1 MSAVFVSTLAFCAS
15 QLVREAVCAR
25 RFGSMLRRSADARL
39 SRRYGRRFGIGR
51 GRLAIIRA
59 EAPVAMTVGLFRPR
73 IVLSAGL
80 LRMLEPAE
88 LAAVVAHERHHLRR
102 RDPLALFAL
111 SLSRKALWYVPLL
124 GWAEDKYKTAV
135 EVLADRHAI
144 ASSSGGA
151 EALGGA
157 LLKLLRQAGVGGD
170 ARGERFLRGRVG
182 QRAHSAIAGSPV
194 QPLMETAPCRYAAF
208 VRGAGAFGRAKLKKR
223 LAGQGAGAQR
233 RGSRSRILRQKE
245 GSSCAVG
252 SGSFISCFS
261 PSSPSISCPRSRSA
275 GHCRSGTAIYS
286 GPGC

>member
-1 MSAVFVSTLAFCAS
+1 MWEARSRWLLALSLSVAAFVAAQMAMFALKVVFRIRLPFVLFDYCVAWFRYMGFPVSLPLMSAVFVSTLAFCAS

-157 LLKLLRQAGVGGD
+157 LLKLLRQAGVGGMPAASASFAD
-170 ARGERFLRGRVG
+170 ASVNVRIRLLLD
-182 QRAHSAIAGSPV
+182 P
-194 QPLMETAPCRYAAF
+194 RY
-208 VRGAGAFGRAKLKKR
+208 
-223 LAGQGAGAQR
+223 
-233 RGSRSRILRQKE
+233 
-245 GSSCAVG
+245 
-252 SGSFISCFS
+252 S
-261 PSSPSISCPRSRSA
+261 PSWRPPLAATLLSFAALALLAALS
-275 GHCRSGTAIYS
+275 
-286 GPGC
+286 